1 MKLTSPS
8 NQIVLLHDQ
17 KSQDKKLNIL
27 RIERAFQVKLK
38 AFFIIFKGL
47 SATKNYLG
55 PESAPLK
62 QWSTGKEK
70 RGDENTKI

>member
-1 MKLTSPS
+1 M
-8 NQIVLLHDQ
+8 LHDQ

-47 SATKNYLG
+47 SAAKNYLG

-62 QWSTGKEK
+62 QWSTGEKK
-70 RGDENTKI
+70 RGDGNKNLNISRTKRVF